1 VARALQTLARNMDP
15 KSSVLVVDDESGPR
29 ESLKMLLKPEFEVSA
44 TPRGS
49 DALRLLQERD
59 YEVVLLDLTMPDD
72 LSGTETLRAIRAAN
86 IDVEAIVIT
95 GQGTL
100 DTAVE
105 CLRLGARDYIAKP
118 FRSNAVISAV
128 RGAIATRAARK
139 RAVQIREQFL
149 GNLSHEF
156 RTPLN
161 AIVGYSE
168 ILHDEVGDRLTNEH
182 RRALSRIQRNS
193 ERLLS
198 YLEGLFFLAEL
209 DSGDLPLRPRLFDV
223 QPWLEKLLQ
232 PIRRDAADGGIDIRA
247 RCEDDLQGYSDP
259 ETLSRLMSVL
269 VYEATAAT
277 ANALVHVA
285 AQRAAGD
292 EVELIV
298 EHEPRPAA
306 EPPPSDASPVD
317 PAADPRMVSGE
328 KLAGDVISRAARTLD
343 AEIHTERLEGG
354 RHRVRVRIAGGLA
367 ARPHP
372 QPRAE
377 LPHAAPPR

>member
-1 VARALQTLARNMDP
+1 MAQALQWVARAMDP
-15 KSSVLVVDDESGPR
+15 KSHVLIVDDESGPR
-29 ESLKMLLKPEFEVSA
+29 ESLKMLLKPEFDVSA

-49 DALRLLQERD
+49 DALRLLQERE

-86 IDVEAIVIT
+86 LDVEAIVIT

-118 FRSNAVISAV
+118 FRSNAVVSAV
-128 RGAIATRAARK
+128 RGAIASRAARR

-168 ILHDEVGDRLTNEH
+168 ILHDEAGDRLTNEH

-209 DSGDLPLRPRLFDV
+209 DSGDLPLRPRTFEIGT
-223 QPWLEKLLQ
+223 WLEKLLQ
-232 PIRRDAADGGIDIRA
+232 PIRRDAADGGIAIELECA
-247 RCEDDLQGYSDP
+247 SDLHGYSDP
-259 ETLSRLMSVL
+259 ETLARLMSVL
-269 VYEATAAT
+269 IYEATTAT
-277 ANALVHVA
+277 ATARVA
-285 AQRAAGD
+285 VTACSSHDGEIEIRVDHQPRGEADAPAAPAGD
-292 EVELIV
+292 
-298 EHEPRPAA
+298 
-306 EPPPSDASPVD
+306 PPTDSGVA
-317 PAADPRMVSGE
+317 SGE
-328 KLAGDVISRAARTLD
+328 KIASDVITRAARTLE
-343 AEIHTERLEGG
+343 AEIESGRLDDG
-354 RHRVRVRIAGGLA
+354 RHRVIVRIAA
-367 ARPHP
+367 AIAAATTAHARTSAVAEM
-372 QPRAE
+372 PR
-377 LPHAAPPR
+377 